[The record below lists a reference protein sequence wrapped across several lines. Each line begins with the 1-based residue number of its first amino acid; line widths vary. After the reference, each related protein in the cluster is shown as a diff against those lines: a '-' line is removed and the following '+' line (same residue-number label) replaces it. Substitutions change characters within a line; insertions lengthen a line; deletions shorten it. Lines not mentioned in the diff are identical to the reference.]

1 MIGII
6 MLALFIE
13 AIVSAIKPI
22 WHDGGEKLSI
32 TEIVSICVGILVA
45 VALKID
51 LFSAVAG
58 LDIDFGWE
66 SPVWVDY
73 MFYVMSGIAIG
84 RGPSFIF
91 DLWNSL
97 KKWYEMNDTT
107 PFVLIS
113 EPDEEKDSEEQN

>member
-51 LFSAVAG
+51 LFSAVVG
-58 LDIDFGWE
+58 LDTGFAFDV
-66 SPVWVDY
+66 PVWMEYV
-73 MFYVMSGIAIG
+73 FYVMSGIAIG
-84 RGPSFIF
+84 RGPSFIA
-91 DLWNSL
+91 DLWSNI
-97 KKWYEMNDTT
+97 KRWGDET
-107 PFVLIS
+107 PR
-113 EPDEEKDSEEQN
+113 EEKPPEQE